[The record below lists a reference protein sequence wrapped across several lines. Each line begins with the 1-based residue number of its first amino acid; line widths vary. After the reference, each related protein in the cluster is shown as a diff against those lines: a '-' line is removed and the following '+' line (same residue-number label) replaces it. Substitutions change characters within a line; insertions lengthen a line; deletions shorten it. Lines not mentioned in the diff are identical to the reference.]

1 MPTFK
6 WKINNR
12 EYAYIADENG
22 TNPFIYNADD
32 QRRLYPGDSTYRP
45 TPTPVVDSQIKVNVP
60 ATELSYCNA
69 FNAMTRFVIGTGRT
83 TKFNE
88 IDCPWDGAEEC
99 GDASNGCILCPMIV
113 FDWVEQTDD
122 RTEAVFL
129 NNEVLPNG
137 QYIIHYGLYV
147 QKGPKGDKGDN
158 GGIPGP
164 AGPQGPQGAAGA
176 KGVSGDRGPQGVAGP
191 AGPQGVQGPKGEDGI
206 GVATLVI
213 VNDRDSIGLGGDHIL
228 GNDDPDASH
237 TQYDFTTEMSLWS
250 GSTILKLVGTSAQG
264 LGVTVYSI
272 DDKGNRLPYNKYPYV
287 SEEGGSGTITVSTA
301 ITDYVDEKDGR
312 TYADS
317 NCIATISVP
326 RGFKFKKGLRYE
338 FVFTA
343 KGINGE
349 NEITSASGAFELIGL
364 LNGKDGSSYKLYPSV
379 GSVKLDKNYNL
390 SPTTIKCEALN
401 GGTRVN
407 TTLSD
412 PNREAFILMGYKNTV
427 YDDDIINDFDDVTW
441 DNDWY
446 VFSSQD
452 DEAPTVAGKNI
463 VFYLISGTTR
473 EEIPGGRIIPGII
486 DMVLDAEPVQFV
498 TDGLDGAGSL
508 ITSLSNDGSVISLGS
523 DWVLDTETTTRTIV
537 TVTSGDTQWD
547 VEKFSVSVKG
557 SNQRTDFIDPP
568 GTEPVIY
575 DITDPS
581 GEKLI
586 TLSVNFY
593 DPDSNRE
600 LHYAIFDF
608 TTKKTSKFIDNRSI
622 EFEITPYVSTERG
635 SIEAPKAVYEIT
647 GVKGGKDGAEFEV
660 IPSIQTITY
669 HNGDGTFDCEDAS
682 GHFDIS
688 VEPYY
693 NHMSL
698 KTLVQNQDMIEK
710 FKIYYTIGW
719 TINSRVAFIDEAY
732 EITPD
737 SSGNYVINNV
747 DELVY
752 DYLTSDGEWVNN
764 VSYRDNPQYIVFYL
778 DAKFIGT
785 RNIEWV
791 EPFAD
796 REIVTLS
803 KDGKDGAGYVVMDLD
818 NENEPIGVGSNEIL
832 ESGVTATTT
841 FKLYHGTQQLPIEEP
856 ITITTFGESGN
867 DDPQDTNKLS
877 GYTES
882 STIQI
887 ITGRTRDEVSQIDN
901 GIGSL
906 TVVLR
911 PTDGLGIN
919 FMDKWKRRKFRIT
932 ATARDTEDPSIVYR
946 VSKYF
951 TIIGIKEGE
960 DGAVYKLRANVDQIK
975 ISYSNDN
982 TPDIE
987 PNFINCA
994 LYMGGQVISD
1004 ATIVYTVDD
1013 VKDSYSP
1020 SDTDFKVYDGGNI
1033 YIQGTTEH
1041 PTVDE
1046 NVEKCIVFY
1055 YISGGTIIDRE
1066 TIPVYRDGKD
1076 GVGSITM
1083 NLTNDM
1089 DAIGLGG
1096 DYVFGNVDGATDKE
1110 FFTIV
1115 ELYDGKDPL
1124 NITDVLINDIALT
1137 SSYKGI
1143 IPGENGSG
1151 FIEAQLREGN
1161 KVAIKLPVGFEF
1173 TKTTAYALE
1182 ITAKSGSIS
1191 KKATYSLVGILN
1203 GKDGAVYKLVP
1214 STSAIVYNPETLDPD
1229 TEGTTITASGWL
1241 GPDVLT
1247 SDDITVYYKFGSGNP
1262 QTGSTVGLIQATADT
1277 ETKSVWTISLG
1288 DGSYADKKLTVY
1300 MFSGDTTCLDFEVI
1314 PLMKNGKDGAGTLL
1328 IDLSNENVTIS
1339 LGSNAIYMDE
1349 VSASSLPKPFKTFVN
1364 LYSGE
1369 TNVSI
1374 DELKIAIDG
1383 IGNYQDVITIGGANE
1398 PRMTISTGI
1407 TEGQNYIEV
1416 NITPGFEFEPDLR
1429 YDILVKGKHDGE
1441 SRIAKLSIVGVLGG
1455 KDGSWWEIVP
1465 SYDVITVD
1473 ENGDV
1478 DTSTLFVKAFYGDE
1492 LLEPGDYE
1500 LRYTNNTRDVNTSI
1514 IGITER
1520 TLSATVINTG
1530 EEGYSEGYRWKISG
1544 INKTNVKI
1552 VLYLILHDVVNEVA
1566 VSSVVDFESVPLVRD
1581 GSDGDAGNP
1590 GKMLYPAG
1598 EWGVERE
1605 CYETTDTTAPYV
1617 FKWSESEE
1625 KYLYWYLDSPTGV
1638 TVCSEC
1644 VPGECEY
1651 WKQMEQFNAVY
1662 TDILIA
1668 NFGKV
1673 GSAIFY
1679 GDYMISRLGTHYDA
1693 NNNPTINS
1701 DQYQDFLKYRDND
1714 GTLPRTSSIGRI
1726 MTESRFVPYYIVNF
1740 RTGEVY
1746 MEKLTVNA
1754 SIRNP
1759 FTAFTSEQEWSEWS
1773 STDSSLYSISERDNV
1788 CINRNSIIQLPCDYT
1803 QNGRR
1808 LVLAVT
1814 DSGRTTEKRTQF
1826 SLIGTNS
1833 YFYEDGIRKKTLY
1846 VENEVVELIGYGSP
1860 NGQNNIYGWI
1870 VLNRKP
1876 LVTSQRLGHEFR
1888 VLAYGTVN
1896 ADARGITAT
1905 TMFNREEDDWQHS
1918 FNRDGV
1924 STFDGTL
1931 VTTSMTV
1938 YQSHMEKYFLIQ
1950 RASAGVYNFYFPLK
1964 WDGAVNCSIF
1974 ATQINRIS
1982 SGGRITNQ
1990 TPAVISVDN
1999 VGVPIQIIR
2008 FLPGRGSIREVDT
2021 TRVYRQMVCNT
2032 WVNADSYGYRRVDT
2046 PFQFIIFNRNQFMTI
2061 NYDSGDIEIASSSVT
2076 YTINS
2081 CTINGSTNTTV
2092 YAPSGGTEYVVALNI
2107 TRTTT
2112 YTYADESQDVFN
2124 ETLTTIG
2131 EPTDGGL
2138 YLKASH
2144 QYGGDGCFCAIDRDK
2159 ITVPENTLRAERAD
2173 FVNIYDAATNSQL
2186 YQTYFRIKQNPS
2198 TKEPGKVV
2206 IRLADN
2212 EYNFSHDYEEIV
2224 QGHYGGNAPL
2234 LNAVDWHVEI
2244 TKDGYTKEVFSTSTP
2259 SSEITEVPG
2268 TIPYYCDDIVLNGE
2282 TDSRY
2287 FNGTV
2292 TISIHTALDFM
2303 GSDYPDPATTAQ
2315 ITVQVGSIPVAGDVD
2330 IVSESLPYIHGTM

>member
-250 GSTILKLVGTSAQG
+250 GSTILTLVGTSAQG

-272 DDKGNRLPYNKYPYV
+272 DDNGNRLPYNEYPYV

-312 TYADS
+312 TYANS

-412 PNREAFILMGYKNTV
+412 PNHEAFILMGYKNTV
-427 YDDDIINDFDDVTW
+427 YDDDIINDLDGATW
-441 DNDWY
+441 DDDWY

-463 VFYLISGTTR
+463 VFYLISGTTK
-473 EEIPGGRIIPGII
+473 EETPGGRNIPDVI

-547 VEKFSVSVKG
+547 VEKYSVNVKG
-557 SNQRTDFIDPP
+557 SAQRTDFIDTP
-568 GTEPVIY
+568 GTEPIVY
-575 DITDPS
+575 DITDPT

-586 TLSVNFY
+586 TLSVDFR
-593 DPDSNRE
+593 DVAQSGS
-600 LHYAIFDF
+600 HYAIFDF

-647 GVKGGKDGAEFEV
+647 GVKGGKDGAEFEL

-669 HNGDGTFDCEDAS
+669 HSGDGTFDCEDAS

-693 NHMSL
+693 NHTSL

-719 TINSRVAFIDEAY
+719 TIDNRVAFIDEAY

-737 SSGNYVINNV
+737 SDGNYVINNV

-752 DYLTSDGEWVNN
+752 EYFTPDWTLIQN

-785 RNIEWV
+785 RSSEWV

-796 REIVTLS
+796 REIVTIS

-841 FKLYHGTQQLPIEEP
+841 FKLHHGTQQLPIEEP

-867 DDPQDTNKLS
+867 DDPQDTNRLS

-887 ITGRTRDEVSQIDN
+887 ITGRTRDEVSQVDN

-911 PTDGLGIN
+911 PTEELGIN

-932 ATARDTEDPSIVYR
+932 AMARDTEDPSIVYR

-960 DGAVYKLRANVDQIK
+960 DGAVYRLRANVDQIK

-1020 SDTDFKVYDGGNI
+1020 SDTDFKAYDGGNI

-1055 YISGGTIIDRE
+1055 YISGNTIIDRE

-1124 NITDVLINDIALT
+1124 NITEILVNDIALT
-1137 SSYKGI
+1137 SSYKNI
-1143 IPGENGSG
+1143 IAGENESG
-1151 FIEAQLREGN
+1151 FIQAQLREGN

-1182 ITAKSGSIS
+1182 ITAKSGSAIS

-1300 MFSGDTTCLDFEVI
+1300 MFSGDTNTCLDFEVI

-1339 LGSNAIYMDE
+1339 LGSNAVYMDE
-1349 VSASSLPKPFKTFVN
+1349 ADPSVLPQTYKTFVN
-1364 LYSGE
+1364 LYSGKTE
-1369 TNVSI
+1369 INI
-1374 DELKIAIDG
+1374 AELRVAIDG
-1383 IGNYQDVITIGGANE
+1383 QGDYEKSLVIGNGE
-1398 PRMTISTGI
+1398 EKMRISTGV
-1407 TEGQNYIEV
+1407 TEGQQYVTV
-1416 NITPGFEFEPDLR
+1416 NIDRGFEFEPDLR
-1429 YDILVKGKHDGE
+1429 YDILVKATSDGGD
-1441 SRIAKLSIVGVLGG
+1441 SRVAKLSIVGILGG
-1455 KDGSWWEIVP
+1455 KDGASYELVP
-1465 SYDVITVD
+1465 SYDAITIDSEGV
-1473 ENGDV
+1473 V
-1478 DTSTLFVKAFYGDE
+1478 DTSTIMAKAFYGGE
-1492 LLEPGDYE
+1492 LLEPGEYE
-1500 LRYTNNTRDVNTSI
+1500 LRYSNNTRDVNTNMDTMS
-1514 IGITER
+1514 TR
-1520 TLSATVINTG
+1520 TLTATILHEG
-1530 EEGYSEGYRWKISG
+1530 EEGYSDGYRWKIAG
-1544 INKTNVKI
+1544 INDDCVKI
-1552 VLYLILHDVVNEVA
+1552 VLYLIFHDDEQGK
-1566 VSSVVDFESVPLVRD
+1566 SYVVDFETIPLIRD
-1581 GSDGDAGNP
+1581 GSNGDEGTP

-1651 WKQMEQFNAVY
+1651 WKQMDQFNAVY

-1693 NNNPTINS
+1693 DNNPTINS

-1714 GTLPRTSSIGRI
+1714 GTMPKTSSIGNI

-1746 MEKLTVNA
+1746 CEKLTLNA
-1754 SIRNP
+1754 SLRNP
-1759 FTAFTSEQEWSEWS
+1759 FTAFTSDEEWS
-1773 STDSSLYSISERDNV
+1773 SWESTDSTLYSISERDNV
-1788 CINRNSIIQLPCDYT
+1788 CINRNSFIDLPCDFT

-1808 LVLAVT
+1808 LILAVT
-1814 DSGRTTEKRTQF
+1814 DSGKTTEKRAQF
-1826 SLIGTNS
+1826 SLLGKS
-1833 YFYEDGIRKKTLY
+1833 AYFYEDGIRKKTLY
-1846 VENEVVELIGYGSP
+1846 VENEVVELIGYGAP
-1860 NGQNNIYGWI
+1860 NTQDNIYGWM
-1870 VLNRKP
+1870 VVNRRP
-1876 LVTSQRLGHEFR
+1876 LTTTQKLGHDFK
-1888 VLAYGTVN
+1888 VAAYGTVF
-1896 ADARGITAT
+1896 ADANGITAE
-1905 TMFNREEDDWQHS
+1905 TMFNRDEDGWTHD
-1918 FNRDGV
+1918 FEKDGV
-1924 STFDGTL
+1924 TTFDGTK
-1931 VTTSMTV
+1931 VTTSLTE
-1938 YQSHMEKYFLIQ
+1938 YQSHTDRYLCIH
-1950 RASAGVYNFYFPLK
+1950 RTSAGNYFMFFPTKWESHNNFALI
-1964 WDGAVNCSIF
+1964 VN
-1974 ATQINRIS
+1974 QINGYHRR
-1982 SGGRITNQ
+1982 SGRVTSQ
-1990 TPAVISVDN
+1990 TPAIVLVTNAGQCFDKN
-1999 VGVPIQIIR
+1999 CTLVGRPIR
-2008 FLPGRGSIREVDT
+2008 FRTWAGTTVGTTSQGQTIVGDPVPVDS
-2021 TRVYRQMVCNT
+2021 
-2032 WVNADSYGYRRVDT
+2032 DFD
-2046 PFQFIIFNRNQFMTI
+2046 FILYNRNQFMTI
-2061 NYDSGDIEIASSSVT
+2061 NYDSGNIEIASSSIT
-2076 YTINS
+2076 YPSVSFLIDGRNHIYNAPS
-2081 CTINGSTNTTV
+2081 AGTV
-2092 YAPSGGTEYVVALNI
+2092 YTATANV
-2107 TRTTT
+2107 TRRTV
-2112 YTYADESQDVFN
+2112 YTYADGN
-2124 ETLTTIG
+2124 EDITDEILTAI
-2131 EPTDGGL
+2131 ENRLDGGL
-2138 YLKASH
+2138 YMRNEMAMDTDI
-2144 QYGGDGCFCAIDRDK
+2144 YADGNQLI
-2159 ITVPENTLRAERAD
+2159 IPENPKRSSREVHIYLRDAQNSD
-2173 FVNIYDAATNSQL
+2173 FGTYISVTQL
-2186 YQTYFRIKQNPS
+2186 AS

-2212 EYNFSHDYEEIV
+2212 EYNFEHDYWEIV
-2224 QGHYGGNAPL
+2224 QGKYGGVAPF
-2234 LNAVDWHVEI
+2234 LNAVDWHVTIE
-2244 TKDGYTKEVFSTSTP
+2244 KDGYYKEVFSASTP
-2259 SSEITEVPG
+2259 SYDITEVPG

-2282 TDSRY
+2282 VDTHF

-2292 TISIHTALDFM
+2292 RIYINTALDFM
-2303 GSDYPDPATTAQ
+2303 GSDEPDPATTTQ